1 MENSNVN
8 KLAESIL
15 LLCIE
20 EKATAIELK
29 IAADKVLVE
38 FLKQGKISKY

>member
-8 KLAESIL
+8 KLAEKIL

-20 EKATAIELK
+20 EKATAIELTT
-29 IAADKVLVE
+29 AVDKVLVE
-38 FLKQGKISKY
+38 FLKQGKISKK